1 MLSQRPGAFSSYF
14 HHIFIIFSSD
24 LASGALQK
32 SPKEL
37 SFRQRNEVRR
47 AVMVGLVARRASS
60 MTWRGRA
67 WCPLAPSSPK
77 PAERSRGARAVGA
90 PSEVRFEGLRDGGGL
105 QRPLHPP
112 GSQRPLPCAS
122 GKFGSTTAA
131 WRYLDVHASGKL
143 GARVDESHR
152 NAHSSRDAQLN
163 SRHLRIVM
171 DGVGWLTVA
180 PRLESMCAN
189 VRRHGC
195 SG

>member
-1 MLSQRPGAFSSYF
+1 MLEP
-14 HHIFIIFSSD
+14 
-24 LASGALQK
+24 L
-32 SPKEL
+32 
-37 SFRQRNEVRR
+37 VRR
-47 AVMVGLVARRASS
+47 A
-60 MTWRGRA
+60 
-67 WCPLAPSSPK
+67 
-77 PAERSRGARAVGA
+77 RSDSKACETV
-90 PSEVRFEGLRDGGGL
+90 EDFKDLW
-105 QRPLHPP
+105 HPP